1 MEGRAMSTPLGTAFK
16 KPSCGDMY
24 NLAATTLIRDIL
36 GGLINFQAVGTDP
49 GVSGPVTGP
58 LSEDYAP
65 TAGTLNP
72 DGTFF
77 IIPETDAAVYVVE
90 FADGTLFTITAVQ
103 STAYLGQIWPGRV
116 VRVLAAGTTGSFSVV
131 Y

>member
-1 MEGRAMSTPLGTAFK
+1 MSVKLFSWFK

-24 NLAATTLIRDIL
+24 NLGNTVLLKDVI
-36 GGLINFQAVGTDP
+36 GGLINLQAVGTDI
-49 GVSGPVTGP
+49 GVSGPITAP
-58 LSEDYAP
+58 MSDDYAP
-65 TAGTLNP
+65 TPGTLNP

-90 FADGTLFTITAVQ
+90 LADGTQFTITAVQ
-103 STAYLGQIWPGRV
+103 STANLGLIIPMRITK
-116 VRVLAAGTTGSFSVV
+116 VLKTGTTGSFSVC